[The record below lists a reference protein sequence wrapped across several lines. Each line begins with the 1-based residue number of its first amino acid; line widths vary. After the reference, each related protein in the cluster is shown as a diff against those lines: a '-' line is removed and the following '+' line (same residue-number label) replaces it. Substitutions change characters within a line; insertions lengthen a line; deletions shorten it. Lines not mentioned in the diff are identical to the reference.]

1 MGLAAAS
8 AALKRKP
15 KATAAAPVLVL
26 AVAVRPQP
34 ASQRIFLF
42 SYFFR
47 RGSSAAF
54 LICFFLKY
62 ECLLYAIAV
71 RSDFLQN
78 GPVFLVAETGARRAP
93 PPSERGALSLS
104 FNRRI
109 RNMSVG

>member
-42 SYFFR
+42 SYFLGDDFQ
-47 RGSSAAF
+47 SAF

-62 ECLLYAIAV
+62 ECPLYKTAV
-71 RSDFLQN
+71 RAGILSTTGQSTNF
-78 GPVFLVAETGARRAP
+78 VVAVDMVGEQDCGCMCGHVVDVCVK
-93 PPSERGALSLS
+93 SEWC
-104 FNRRI
+104 
-109 RNMSVG
+109 